1 MKLSFSVLLFSGFLF
16 AQPTPVVI
24 RNARVIDGTGAPARA
39 ATVVI
44 RDGRIA
50 AVSADTATPE
60 LASGTV
66 PGPRVTMA
74 ARIST
79 PGGHGTEGGWGD
91 FMTITV
97 NTAAQA
103 HARMKTV
110 LAARPGVI
118 KVFTDGWRYGAAPDL
133 SSMNLET
140 LTAIVQ
146 DAHAAGIKVVTHTVT
161 LGGAKLAARAGVDVL
176 VHGIGDAGVDPEL
189 IEIMK
194 AKGTAYVS
202 TLAVYEFK
210 NGAPESALP
219 LMEPAVRETA
229 RPATS
234 QEASGERQRRWRFL
248 TDNVHALF

>member
-1 MKLSFSVLLFSGFLF
+1 MKLSFAVFLLHGFLF
-16 AQPTPVVI
+16 AQPEAVVI

-60 LASGTV
+60 SARVIDAAGQTLLPGLFDLHTHLSASAATGVAGDWGKNLKAYLACGVTSVNDYATYSEMFAPLGQLLASGAV

-118 KVFTDGWRYGAAPDL
+118 KVFTDGWRYGAAPD
-133 SSMNLET
+133 
-140 LTAIVQ
+140 
-146 DAHAAGIKVVTHTVT
+146 
-161 LGGAKLAARAGVDVL
+161 
-176 VHGIGDAGVDPEL
+176 
-189 IEIMK
+189 
-194 AKGTAYVS
+194 
-202 TLAVYEFK
+202 
-210 NGAPESALP
+210 
-219 LMEPAVRETA
+219 
-229 RPATS
+229 
-234 QEASGERQRRWRFL
+234 
-248 TDNVHALF
+248 